1 MFRLNTNMNAMTAM
15 NRLRASGADA
25 AKRVERL
32 STGLRINSAG
42 DDAAGLAASEGM
54 RSQLAGQTTSAENIG
69 RAVAMLQTADS
80 GLEQIGNLLVRLK
93 ELAIQ
98 SADGTITTENRS
110 GISSEA
116 AGLISEIDR
125 IADATEFNGI
135 SLLQSAGLATTG
147 ARTNLT
153 FFIGDGTSASGQTAT
168 LQLKGVQFVASTG
181 MGTVGDT
188 GIGLTVADFLGQTSA
203 ANLVTGI
210 DTSIDEIANERGFA
224 AKTIVVHLEKIG
236 RVDPDFNLDSLL
248 PTEDRITTIEAAL
261 KSNDSGYLAPVKE
274 LLGESYSYEEIR
286 MVRLQMERIIKAV
299 EK

>member
-1 MFRLNTNMNAMTAM
+1 
-15 NRLRASGADA
+15 
-25 AKRVERL
+25 
-32 STGLRINSAG
+32 
-42 DDAAGLAASEGM
+42 M

-210 DTSIDEIANERGFA
+210 DTGIDEIA
-224 AKTIVVHLEKIG
+224 KIRNDVG
-236 RVDPDFNLDSLL
+236 
-248 PTEDRITTIEAAL
+248 AL
-261 KSNDSGYLAPVKE
+261 QN
-274 LLGESYSYEEIR
+274 R
-286 MVRLQMERIIKAV
+286 MERSLDNLVLAAENTTNAISTIRDADFAQEATALTRAQLLV
-299 EK
+299 QAGTSMLSQANVMPQTALLLLI

>member
-1 MFRLNTNMNAMTAM
+1 MFKLNTNMNAMTAM
-15 NRLRASGADA
+15 NRLRSAGTDA
-25 AKRVERL
+25 AKRLERL

-54 RSQLAGQTTSAENIG
+54 RSQLAGQQTSAENIG
-69 RAVAMLQTADS
+69 RAVALLQTADS

-93 ELAIQ
+93 ELAVQ
-98 SADGTITTENRS
+98 SADGTLTTENRS

-135 SLLQSAGLATTG
+135 SLLQSAGIGTTN

-153 FFIGDGTSASGQTAT
+153 FFIGDGTSSAGQTAT

-188 GIGLTVADFLGQTSA
+188 GIALTVADFLGQTSSA
-203 ANLVTGI
+203 TLVTNIDTGI
-210 DTSIDEIANERGFA
+210 DEV
-224 AKTIVVHLEKIG
+224 AKI
-236 RVDPDFNLDSLL
+236 R
-248 PTEDRITTIEAAL
+248 
-261 KSNDSGYLAPVKE
+261 NDVGA
-274 LLGESYSYEEIR
+274 IQNR
-286 MVRLQMERIIKAV
+286 MERSLDNLILAAENTTNAISTIRDADFAQEATALTRAQLLV
-299 EK
+299 QAGTSMLSQANVMPQTALLLLI